1 MAKLTSAERLSA
13 DIDQILKEY
22 QMGVLDGLDTALKKL
37 AQKGRNAVQ
46 RNARAVIAKKRRR
59 YSNGWAYKVEK
70 SSNLWAA
77 NAVIYQKSVPGLVH
91 LLEHGHAKVN
101 GGRTRALVH
110 VEPVEEEL
118 ADAALGA
125 LRAEIKKT

>member
-22 QMGVLDGLDTALKKL
+22 QMGVYDGLDTALKKL
-37 AQKGRNAVQ
+37 ASKGRNAVQ
-46 RNARAVIAKKRRR
+46 RNARAVISKGRRK
-59 YSNGWAYKVEK
+59 YSNGWGFKVK
-70 SSNLWAA
+70 SSSNLWAA
-77 NAVIYQKSVPGLVH
+77 EAVIYEKKVPGLVH

-110 VEPVEEEL
+110 VKPVSDEL
-118 ADAALGA
+118 ANTAIGTLK
-125 LRAEIKKT
+125 AEIRKT